1 MSEGEKMDEGYLKI
15 EEPKS
20 ENLVVFKNYSG
31 YEKALDLIKPK
42 AKYSWEENR
51 KRDDGQTTVV
61 GFICDGVRHALRIPR
76 FFPSISDFIQAEKEG
91 FRDYNYSQWKQ
102 IKKLGYITC
111 SDFDNA
117 RGDYELEDW
126 NRIVNM
132 GYKTSEDFKKDAA
145 DLSIDEMA
153 AVKEFGLDNAEE
165 YHEAVEMG
173 FVNKFGAYYSVRD
186 WLKVNQGQLERLE
199 RHTLDDLFAA
209 KKGGFED
216 FTDFSN
222 AKDKEFDNKK
232 EWTQFEKSGFST
244 KEEFLQAKK
253 LGIDD
258 AETLKIYNFL
268 ASFEPDT
275 PIAISRIVESTDVYE
290 KELEAICQK
299 APISNL
305 GTYLGKAGNFM
316 RSGHSESKKDLP
328 YKYVV
333 MDGSN
338 VAHEGSDDNP
348 KLVNILNAKEKLES
362 MGLEVITIVSASLR
376 HKIDNPTELEKR
388 IKRKEIIQTPAGKD
402 NDIFIIQEAF
412 EKDAFILSNDRFKD
426 WKEANPNKAE
436 EIEQRTVT
444 FSITD
449 EKTILFDDKLSI
461 LRAPSQQKPSSR

>member
-1 MSEGEKMDEGYLKI
+1 MQPSAASFPPLIFLLFVDLLYLRFLKLFRN
-15 EEPKS
+15 KS
-20 ENLVVFKNYSG
+20 
-31 YEKALDLIKPK
+31 
-42 AKYSWEENR
+42 
-51 KRDDGQTTVV
+51 
-61 GFICDGVRHALRIPR
+61 
-76 FFPSISDFIQAEKEG
+76 
-91 FRDYNYSQWKQ
+91 
-102 IKKLGYITC
+102 
-111 SDFDNA
+111 
-117 RGDYELEDW
+117 
-126 NRIVNM
+126 
-132 GYKTSEDFKKDAA
+132 
-145 DLSIDEMA
+145 
-153 AVKEFGLDNAEE
+153 
-165 YHEAVEMG
+165 
-173 FVNKFGAYYSVRD
+173 
-186 WLKVNQGQLERLE
+186 
-199 RHTLDDLFAA
+199 
-209 KKGGFED
+209 
-216 FTDFSN
+216 
-222 AKDKEFDNKK
+222 NKK

-338 VAHEGSDDNP
+338 VDHEGSDDNP